1 MLPWQKWATSCLV
14 RADFQLLASP
24 RRLVAMANNKT
35 WLDGPNIPG
44 ENDFDTVGRYPGEN
58 LGLPESGSGALASV
72 SRRAGG
78 VFIDWIL
85 CLLIASVLTK
95 FTHILGGVSTATF
108 ILWILMGIVCGI
120 LFARTP
126 GMAMLGMGVA
136 RIDVPGTTVGIWR
149 GAVRT
154 LLTAC
159 LFPAAMVDSDGRGI
173 HDRATGTVV
182 IRD

>member
-1 MLPWQKWATSCLV
+1 
-14 RADFQLLASP
+14 
-24 RRLVAMANNKT
+24 MANKKT

-126 GMAMLGMGVA
+126 GMRSEEHTSELQS
-136 RIDVPGTTVGIWR
+136 R
-149 GAVRT
+149 GH
-154 LLTAC
+154 L
-159 LFPAAMVDSDGRGI
+159 
-173 HDRATGTVV
+173 
-182 IRD
+182 